1 MAHEPVNFAAMQATP
16 TMTSVGLSWVDIEVQ
31 VKHVLNLLQT
41 QGETALEIVR
51 GTIRLI
57 KAVTNR
63 EMVAVFIELKALS
76 VNIQALIAAIKAE
89 FGIE

>member
-1 MAHEPVNFAAMQATP
+1 MPSEPVNFAAMQATP
-16 TMTSVGLSWVDIEVQ
+16 MMASVGLSWVDIEVQ

-63 EMVAVFIELKALS
+63 EMLAVFIELKALS
-76 VNIQALIAAIKAE
+76 VNIQALIVAIKAE
-89 FGIE
+89 FGIA